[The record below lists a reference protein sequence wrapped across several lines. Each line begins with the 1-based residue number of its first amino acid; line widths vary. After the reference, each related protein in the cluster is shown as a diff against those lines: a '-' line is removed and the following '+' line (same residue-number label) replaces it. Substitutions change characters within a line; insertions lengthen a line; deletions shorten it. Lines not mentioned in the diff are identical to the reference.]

1 MFELCKEL
9 IQRNW
14 NQNSKSL
21 ALTQVVNALTRAV
34 NPWRYLVFCNTRY
47 NFSPFGCYSLQDRLV
62 FVAKITCYK
71 THLLFI
77 PVITC
82 CKRHLLLLVKLSCY
96 LLHVN
101 FNFAT
106 IFTVVNMDPIE
117 WKTVDWKLCGYF
129 TFLNKKLI

>member
-9 IQRNW
+9 ILRNW

-34 NPWRYLVFCNTRY
+34 NPWRYLVFCYTRY

-77 PVITC
+77 PEM
-82 CKRHLLLLVKLSCY
+82 
-96 LLHVN
+96 LHVN
-101 FNFAT
+101 FNFTT
-106 IFTVVNMDPIE
+106 ILTVVNMDPIE
-117 WKTVDWKLCGYF
+117 WKIGNYVAILLF
-129 TFLNKKLI
+129 